1 MVESANR
8 YVDGDRA
15 RRTPKAIANP
25 CVDTDTKTPY
35 SPCIDLSPMH
45 GASTIPDS
53 RMTAFR
59 LVSRMLT
66 RSYAL
71 PAFCALTLATLSACA
86 PSARMGGV
94 ASNATPEAGT
104 GNLRVYDTK
113 AARFVPFSRL
123 SQAMRGVDVVFLGE
137 QHDDPGTHA
146 AEIAVLAVLGEQRER
161 VVLSLEMFE
170 RDVQPLLDRY
180 LAGTVSEKD
189 FLAGSRPWDRYTTD
203 YRGMIELARIR
214 GWPVVAANVPRRIAS
229 AVNKVGLSVL
239 DTTNATE
246 RAYAAKENSCPKD
259 AYYKKFVGE
268 MTGHG
273 ANAGPQM
280 SEASMDRIYQAQCV
294 KDETMGESVAAALA
308 KAGQGAVVLH
318 VDGQFH
324 SDGRMGTV
332 ERARRRA
339 PSAKTLVLSAIPV
352 ADLAKANG
360 AEYAERGDFVLF
372 TRAPVK

>member
-1 MVESANR
+1 MLSLHTFRASVALALVSAVALTACAHPSQMSN
-8 YVDGDRA
+8 A
-15 RRTPKAIANP
+15 RTPSSAE
-25 CVDTDTKTPY
+25 
-35 SPCIDLSPMH
+35 
-45 GASTIPDS
+45 ST
-53 RMTAFR
+53 
-59 LVSRMLT
+59 
-66 RSYAL
+66 
-71 PAFCALTLATLSACA
+71 A
-86 PSARMGGV
+86 P
-94 ASNATPEAGT
+94 T
-104 GNLRVYDTK
+104 NLRIYEVK

-123 SQAMRGVDVVFLGE
+123 AQAMRGVDVVFFGE
-137 QHDDPGTHA
+137 QHDDPATHA
-146 AEIAVLAVLGEQRER
+146 AEIAVLATLSEREH
-161 VVLSLEMFE
+161 VVLSMEMFE

-180 LAGTVSEKD
+180 LAGTVSEKE

-203 YRGMIELARIR
+203 YRGMVELARIR

-229 AVNKVGLSVL
+229 AVNKVGLAVL
-239 DTTNATE
+239 DTINATD
-246 RAYAAKENSCPKD
+246 RAYAAKDNRCPKD

-308 KAGQGAVVLH
+308 KSGKGAVVLH

-332 ERARRRA
+332 ERALRRA

-352 ADLAKANG
+352 TDLGKASG

-372 TRAPVK
+372 TRAPLK